1 MDIRIQKIDETGTEY
16 VEIGCHKV
24 DGRVQDIVRFV
35 KNRQGSIDA
44 VKEDKHYQLPITD
57 IYYFEAVDDKTF
69 IYLKKDCYEARGRL
83 YEFEGTLADRD
94 FARISK
100 SVIVNL
106 MKISAIKP
114 ALNGRFMCVLSN
126 GEKVIISRKYVPDIK
141 KKLKGEDK

>member
-1 MDIRIQKIDETGTEY
+1 MKIDVKKIDGSIEEY
-16 VEIGCHKV
+16 IEIGCYKV

-35 KNRQGSIDA
+35 KSRQGSIDA
-44 VKEDKHYQLPITD
+44 VKDEQHYQLPITD
-57 IYYFEAVDDKTF
+57 IFYLEAVDDKTF

-83 YEFEGTLADRD
+83 YEFESSLSDRD

-106 MKISAIKP
+106 MKVSAIKP
-114 ALNGRFMCVLSN
+114 ALNGRFMCVLTN

-141 KKLKGEDK
+141 KKLKGED

>member
-16 VEIGCHKV
+16 IEIGCYKV

-35 KNRQGSIDA
+35 KSRQGSIDA
-44 VKEDKHYQLPITD
+44 VKDEQHYQLPITD
-57 IYYFEAVDDKTF
+57 IFYLEAVDDKTF

-83 YEFEGTLADRD
+83 YEFESTLSDRD

-106 MKISAIKP
+106 MKVSAIKP

-141 KKLKGEDK
+141 KKLKGEE

>member
-16 VEIGCHKV
+16 IEIGCYKV

-35 KNRQGSIDA
+35 KSRQGSIDA

-57 IYYFEAVDDKTF
+57 IFYLEAVDDKTF

-83 YEFEGTLADRD
+83 YEFESSLSDRD

-106 MKISAIKP
+106 MKVSAIKP
-114 ALNGRFMCVLSN
+114 ALNGRFMCVLTN

-141 KKLKGEDK
+141 KKLKGED

>member
-1 MDIRIQKIDETGTEY
+1 MNIRIQKIDETGTEY
-16 VEIGCHKV
+16 IEIGCYKV

-35 KNRQGSIDA
+35 KSRQGSIDA
-44 VKEDKHYQLPITD
+44 VKDEQHYQLPITD
-57 IYYFEAVDDKTF
+57 IFYLEAVDDKTF
-69 IYLKKDCYEARGRL
+69 IYLKKDCYETRGRL
-83 YEFEGTLADRD
+83 YEFESTLSDRD

-106 MKISAIKP
+106 MKVSAIKP

-141 KKLKGEDK
+141 KKLKGEE